1 MPRPERFN
9 NRIRRKQLETRGK
22 IGLLGETIAKQEE
35 KTIYSQTGLKDC
47 I

>member
-9 NRIRRKQLETRGK
+9 NNIRRKQSEKRGK
-22 IGLLGETIAKQEE
+22 FGLLGEIIAKQEE